1 MGTSGLEIGFPP
13 LALPDP
19 ELVRPISLMLAAGQT
34 HILELSHQDTRCPKT
49 HGHDQVLYLD
59 ENV

>member
-1 MGTSGLEIGFPP
+1 MEIGFPP